1 MGSMDTPSFAI
12 DGNVERIIVHDWMGW
27 IIRVILARSGPK
39 KVDPSLLCSIRQWS
53 RLYPSLENLNE
64 QSYTYT
70 VVKSRGLGFGDYLG
84 VLEIQY

>member
-39 KVDPSLLCSIRQWS
+39 KVDPSLICSIRQ
-53 RLYPSLENLNE
+53 
-64 QSYTYT
+64 
-70 VVKSRGLGFGDYLG
+70 
-84 VLEIQY
+84 